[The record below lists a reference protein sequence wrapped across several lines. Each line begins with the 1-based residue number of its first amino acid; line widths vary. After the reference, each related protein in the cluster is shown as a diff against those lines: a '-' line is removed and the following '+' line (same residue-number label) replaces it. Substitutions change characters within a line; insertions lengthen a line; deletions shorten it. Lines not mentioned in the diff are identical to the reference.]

1 MATTTRSCANS
12 ATVLHGI
19 RHRLRADGPAAILG
33 IGTANPKN
41 CVPQDQF
48 ADWYLDVTKVVFGSF
63 KGAPTMMQSAPAGIC
78 CVACI
83 SVICLVNVG
92 THLGIT

>member
-48 ADWYLDVTKVVFGSF
+48 ADWYLDVTKSEHLAEL
-63 KGAPTMMQSAPAGIC
+63 KAKTKKIC
-78 CVACI
+78 ENI
-83 SVICLVNVG
+83 L
-92 THLGIT
+92 LLL